1 MDNYLCLS
9 ELLEQDISS
18 YEFFQGLPPLIQKEL
33 ENQEIT
39 TFSELQAAAT
49 RARQDQAESLA

>member
-18 YEFFQGLPPLIQKEL
+18 YEFFQGLPPPIQKEL
-33 ENQEIT
+33 EKQEIT
-39 TFSELQAAAT
+39 TFSELQATAT
-49 RARQDQAESLA
+49 KARQDQPKPLA